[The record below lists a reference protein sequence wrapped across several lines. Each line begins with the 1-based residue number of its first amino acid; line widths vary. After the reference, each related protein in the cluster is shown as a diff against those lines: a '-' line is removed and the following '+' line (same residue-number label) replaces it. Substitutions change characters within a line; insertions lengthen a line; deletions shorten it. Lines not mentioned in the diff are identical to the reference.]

1 MPKKPVTIYTTRAC
15 PHCVRAKALL
25 KRKGINFR
33 EVDLTDNETERA
45 EMEKKTGWMT
55 VPMIFF
61 GEEFIGGA
69 DELYELER
77 TGKLGK

>member
-1 MPKKPVTIYTTRAC
+1 MPKPATIYTTHAC
-15 PHCVRAKALL
+15 PHCARAKDLL
-25 KRKGINFR
+25 KRKGIAFR
-33 EVDLTDNETERA
+33 EVDLTDNETERVK
-45 EMEKKTGWMT
+45 MEKKTGWMT

-77 TGKLGK
+77 TGKLDK